1 MEDLIEMVKRNLR
14 TKPIK
19 EVVKIF
25 NKIGDL
31 GSYREWSIYPV
42 DRLEEIYSP
51 LELVGLSLNRCVWL
65 ECPTIDDAEWF
76 FEWEGDL
83 IIYNTETLTK
93 ELLNDDGLIKRAIE
107 KVCEDAIRRINNE
120 KSGH

>member
-1 MEDLIEMVKRNLR
+1 MGNLIEMVKRNLR
-14 TKPIK
+14 TKTIK
-19 EVVKIF
+19 EVVEIF

-51 LELVGLSLNRCVWL
+51 IELVGLSLNRCVYL

-76 FEWEGDL
+76 FEWDGSL
-83 IIYNTETLTK
+83 SIHNAETLVK
-93 ELLNDDGLIKRAIE
+93 ELFNDEFIKRAIE
-107 KVCEDAIRRINNE
+107 KVCEDAIRRINNG
-120 KSGH
+120 SF